1 VIFPEFSV
9 NNQNRDM
16 SKKFR
21 YFLILAYCCIHGS
34 FAQLAKDSIVIQSKL
49 RYGNTPLELHT
60 KYVSKSDT
68 LELETFKY
76 YISNIEVQYS
86 DKTIVKPKN
95 NYHLVDIEN
104 PASLSI
110 PIEKK
115 QNKRIS
121 KVTFDIGIDSTA
133 SVSGALA
140 GDLDPAKGMY
150 WAWQSGYI
158 NMKIEGKSNS
168 CKTRKNQFHFHLG
181 GYLKPNYALRKIEIP
196 IEKNQI
202 PNGVINIVADIG
214 NLFSEISLKETN
226 SIMIPGKA
234 AMQIADLSAKIFSVE

>member
-1 VIFPEFSV
+1 M
-9 NNQNRDM
+9 N
-16 SKKFR
+16 KKFCC
-21 YFLILAYCCIHGS
+21 FLLLAWCCFHGIY
-34 FAQLAKDSIVIQSKL
+34 AQQAKDSLVILSHL
-49 RYGNTPLELHT
+49 RYGNAPLELRK
-60 KYVSKSDT
+60 KYVSNSDT
-68 LELETFKY
+68 LEIETFKY

-86 DKTIVKPKN
+86 DKTTAKPKN

-115 QNKRIS
+115 QNKLIS
-121 KVTFDIGIDSTA
+121 KITFDIGVDSIA

-158 NMKIEGKSNS
+158 NMKIEGKSTS

-181 GYLKPNYALRKIEIP
+181 GYMKPNYGLRTVILEALKPVETLEIVVDL
-196 IEKNQI
+196 EK
-202 PNGVINIVADIG
+202 
-214 NLFSEISLKETN
+214 LFSEIELKKTN
-226 SIMIPGKA
+226 SIMIPGQKA
-234 AMQIADLSAKIFSVE
+234 MTMSDLAAKMFTLE

>member
-1 VIFPEFSV
+1 
-9 NNQNRDM
+9 M

-21 YFLILAYCCIHGS
+21 YFLLLTWCCFCGLY
-34 FAQLAKDSIVIQSKL
+34 AQVAKDSIVIQSKL

-60 KYVSKSDT
+60 KYISKSDT
-68 LELETFKY
+68 LEIETFKFY
-76 YISNIEVQYS
+76 VSNIKVQYD

-110 PIEKK
+110 SIDKK
-115 QNKRIS
+115 QNKLIS
-121 KVTFDIGIDSTA
+121 KVTFDIGIDSIS
-133 SVSGALA
+133 SVSGALG

-158 NMKIEGKSNS
+158 NFKIEGKSNS

-181 GYLKPNYALRKIEIP
+181 GYLKPNCALRTITLESKKPTE
-196 IEKNQI
+196 NAL
-202 PNGVINIVADIG
+202 IVVD
-214 NLFSEISLKETN
+214 LKEFFSAVALSTTN
-226 SIMIPGKA
+226 SIMIPGKQ
-234 AMQIADLSAKIFSVE
+234 AMSMADLVATMFSIE

>member
-1 VIFPEFSV
+1 
-9 NNQNRDM
+9 M

-21 YFLILAYCCIHGS
+21 YFLLLAYCGIHGI
-34 FAQLAKDSIVIQSKL
+34 FAQVAQDSLVIQSKL
-49 RYGNTPLELHT
+49 RFGNKPLELHT
-60 KYVSKSDT
+60 KYVAKSDT
-68 LELETFKY
+68 LEIESFKF
-76 YISNIEVQYS
+76 YISNIKVQYD

-115 QNKRIS
+115 QNKLIA
-121 KVTFDIGIDSTA
+121 KVTFDIGVDSIS
-133 SVSGALA
+133 SVSGALG

-158 NMKIEGKSNS
+158 NIKIEGKSNS

-196 IEKNQI
+196 IQKNQN
-202 PNGVINIVADIG
+202 PNGEINIIVDLG
-214 NLFSEISLKETN
+214 HLFSEISLKETN

-234 AMQIADLSAKIFSVE
+234 AMEIADLSAKIFSVE